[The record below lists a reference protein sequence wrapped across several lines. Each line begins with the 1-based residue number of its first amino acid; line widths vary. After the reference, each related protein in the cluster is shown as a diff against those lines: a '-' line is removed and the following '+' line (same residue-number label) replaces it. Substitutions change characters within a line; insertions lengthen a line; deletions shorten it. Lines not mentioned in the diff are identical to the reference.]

1 MPSVFLRVRPDLTT
15 LCLLAVVFCSGLYLL
30 LREVLDEGDDYTY
43 LWVYGQMV
51 VVRDGAGVVNGSCRF
66 SPKVSDLV
74 SP

>member
-1 MPSVFLRVRPDLTT
+1 MF
-15 LCLLAVVFCSGLYLL
+15 LLAVVFCSGLCLL

-51 VVRDGAGVVNGSCRF
+51 VVRDGAGLVNGSCRF
-66 SPKVSDLV
+66 SSKVSDLV

>member
-1 MPSVFLRVRPDLTT
+1 MF
-15 LCLLAVVFCSGLYLL
+15 LLAVVFCSGLYLL

-66 SPKVSDLV
+66 FPKVSDLV